1 MQAGTYQDL
10 QQQIS
15 KMAACSIRT
24 LKSNQLPH
32 SRTGQTPAPA
42 PSQAVT
48 HQIPTWPLLAE
59 TTAPTP
65 PTQLLPCTGRALP
78 STLEHVRQPLLPLQ
92 LARLRLRREQ
102 LTKNRARKSAP
113 KKPAQLMLPSV
124 QLHNFFTLIL

>member
-92 LARLRLRREQ
+92 LARLRLRRER
-102 LTKNRARKSAP
+102 LIGSGVGGGAP
-113 KKPAQLMLPSV
+113 KGPAQLMLPSV
-124 QLHNFFTLIL
+124 QFHNFFTLIL